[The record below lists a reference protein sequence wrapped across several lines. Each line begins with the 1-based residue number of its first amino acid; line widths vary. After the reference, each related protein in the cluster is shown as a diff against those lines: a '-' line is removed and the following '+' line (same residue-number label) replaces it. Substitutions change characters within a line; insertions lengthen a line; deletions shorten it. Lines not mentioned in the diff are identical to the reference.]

1 MGGAADPLPGLG
13 EGSPRWLNP
22 YGPQR
27 GDGPPEGQVDE
38 DFLFVPRLRPA
49 GKGLSGDWG
58 EREGRGCLLLW
69 GAGCSVQPRRPAPPS
84 PRGRREG
91 APLSTAAAD
100 VTCHGPQAGDLGEPV
115 QEVTRW
121 SRGTEG
127 PRAQDAPASGRKRS
141 LLSAAPS
148 VWADWLR
155 SPVAA

>member
-1 MGGAADPLPGLG
+1 MGLLKARSMRTSYLCLV
-13 EGSPRWLNP
+13 SVL
-22 YGPQR
+22 
-27 GDGPPEGQVDE
+27 QV
-38 DFLFVPRLRPA
+38 
-49 GKGLSGDWG
+49 
-58 EREGRGCLLLW
+58 RGCLGTGGKGKAEVAAPPPGCSLLW
-69 GAGCSVQPRRPAPPS
+69 GAGCSVQPRRLAPPAS
-84 PRGRREG
+84 PAPRGRREG

-100 VTCHGPQAGDLGEPV
+100 VTCHRPQAGDLGEPV